1 MIFKYNKNS
10 QHFTFFLLIG
20 METFKVI
27 LNDEEEN
34 GVFAISHVFDPAIEA
49 MYVFMGNE
57 KDVEIKLATVSDEKR
72 IVVGPVLI
80 PNQLILRKHPATNEP
95 FNIFFDAETIKHI
108 QEDFVSKSYQN
119 NSTIEHDG
127 ELIKDVSFIETWIKE
142 DDVHDK
148 SVLYGFDQPIGT
160 MFAMQKVKNDDVW
173 NDYIKTGKVKG
184 FSIDGVFDLEK
195 INLKSEYMDS
205 KEASIGK
212 KIIDAIKEGFASLS
226 LSTETPKVVGI
237 TDEPI
242 VLAQMKL
249 KDGVTVLE
257 AESFEVGKEV
267 MVVAEDGTKTP
278 APEGEHQLEDDSF
291 IVVDAEGKITEVKP
305 KVEEVVAE
313 ETEVEMTAEQ
323 INARLADVNI
333 PMDLETLTKV
343 VKLLFK
349 DRFHWEF
356 QERET
361 KALIEEF
368 STAMSSGVKEMA
380 TQTAKEIEKVKV
392 DLRKEIDAAKAV
404 VVELSAE
411 TKEVPPAEKP
421 FEKMSRLEQRR
432 VIKQEFK

>member
-1 MIFKYNKNS
+1 
-10 QHFTFFLLIG
+10 

-34 GVFAISHVFDPAIEA
+34 GVFAISHVLDPAIEA

-80 PNQLILRKHPATNEP
+80 PNQLILRKHPTTGDP

-108 QEDFVSKSYQN
+108 QENFVSGSYQN

-127 ELIKDVSFIETWIKE
+127 ELIKDVSFVETWIKE
-142 DDVHDK
+142 DEVHDK

-205 KEASIGK
+205 KDAGIGK

-226 LSTETPKVVGI
+226 LSTETTEVVEI
-237 TDEPI
+237 TEEPI
-242 VLAQMKL
+242 KMAQMKL

-267 MVVAEDGTKTP
+267 VVIAEDGTKTP

-291 IVVDAEGKITEVKP
+291 IVVKIVDEKSIIDEVKP
-305 KVEEVVAE
+305 KAEEEVVIE
-313 ETEVEMTAEQ
+313 ETEVEMTTEQ
-323 INARLADVNI
+323 INARLADITI

-349 DRFHWEF
+349 DRFQWQI
-356 QERET
+356 QEQET
-361 KALIEEF
+361 KAMIEEF
-368 STAMSSGVKEMA
+368 STTMTTELIKA
-380 TQTAKEIEKVKV
+380 TAKEIEKVKV
-392 DLRKEIDAAKAV
+392 DLKKEIDVAKAV
-404 VVELSAE
+404 VVELTAE
-411 TKEVPPAEKP
+411 TKEAPPAETP
-421 FEKMSRLEQRR
+421 FEKMTRLEQRR

>member
-1 MIFKYNKNS
+1 
-10 QHFTFFLLIG
+10 
-20 METFKVI
+20 
-27 LNDEEEN
+27 
-34 GVFAISHVFDPAIEA
+34 

-80 PNQLILRKHPATNEP
+80 PNQLILRKHPTTGDP

-108 QEDFVSKSYQN
+108 QENFVSKSYQN

-127 ELIKDVSFIETWIKE
+127 KLIEDVSFVETWIKE

-205 KEASIGK
+205 KEAGIGE
-212 KIIDAIKEGFASLS
+212 KIIDAIKKGFASLN
-226 LSTETPKVVGI
+226 LSTETTEVVEI
-237 TDEPI
+237 TDET
-242 VLAQMKL
+242 VKLAQMKL

-267 MVVAEDGTKTP
+267 VVVAEDGTKTP

-305 KVEEVVAE
+305 KAEDEVVIE
-313 ETEVEMTAEQ
+313 ETEVEMTTEQ
-323 INARLADVNI
+323 INARLADIAV

-349 DRFHWEF
+349 DRFQWQI
-356 QERET
+356 QEQET
-361 KALIEEF
+361 KAMIEEF
-368 STAMSSGVKEMA
+368 STTMTTELIKA
-380 TQTAKEIEKVKV
+380 TAKEIEKVKV

-404 VVELSAE
+404 VVELTAE
-411 TKEVPPAEKP
+411 TKEIQPAETP
-421 FEKMSRLEQRR
+421 FEKMTRLEQRR

>member
-1 MIFKYNKNS
+1 
-10 QHFTFFLLIG
+10 

-34 GVFAISHVFDPAIEA
+34 GVFAISHVLDPAIEA

-80 PNQLILRKHPATNEP
+80 PNQLILRKHPTTGDP

-108 QEDFVSKSYQN
+108 QENFVSKSYQN

-127 ELIKDVSFIETWIKE
+127 KFIEDVSFVETWIKE

-205 KEASIGK
+205 KEAGIGE
-212 KIIDAIKEGFASLS
+212 KIIDAIKKGFASLN
-226 LSTETPKVVGI
+226 LSNETEPVVEI
-237 TDEPI
+237 TEEPI
-242 VLAQMKL
+242 KLAQMKL

-305 KVEEVVAE
+305 KAEEEVVIE
-313 ETEVEMTAEQ
+313 ETEVEMTTEQ
-323 INARLADVNI
+323 INARLADITI
-333 PMDLETLTKV
+333 PMDMETLTKV

-349 DRFHWEF
+349 DRFQWQI
-356 QERET
+356 QEQET
-361 KALIEEF
+361 KAMIEEF
-368 STAMSSGVKEMA
+368 STTMTTELIKA
-380 TQTAKEIEKVKV
+380 TAKEIEKVKL

-404 VVELSAE
+404 VVELTAE

-421 FEKMSRLEQRR
+421 FEQMTRLEKRR

>member
-1 MIFKYNKNS
+1 
-10 QHFTFFLLIG
+10 

-34 GVFAISHVFDPAIEA
+34 GVFAISHVLDPAIEA

-80 PNQLILRKHPATNEP
+80 PNQLILRKHPTTGDP

-108 QEDFVSKSYQN
+108 QENFVSKSYQN

-127 ELIKDVSFIETWIKE
+127 KFIEDVSFVETWIKE

-205 KEASIGK
+205 KEAGIGE
-212 KIIDAIKEGFASLS
+212 KIIDAIKKGFASLN
-226 LSTETPKVVGI
+226 LSTETTEVVEI
-237 TDEPI
+237 TEEPI
-242 VLAQMKL
+242 KLAQMKL

-267 MVVAEDGTKTP
+267 VVVAEDGTKTP

-305 KVEEVVAE
+305 KAEEEVVIE
-313 ETEVEMTAEQ
+313 ETEVEMTTEQ
-323 INARLADVNI
+323 INARLADITI

-349 DRFHWEF
+349 DRFQWQI
-356 QERET
+356 QEQET
-361 KALIEEF
+361 KAMIEEF
-368 STAMSSGVKEMA
+368 STAMSSGVKEMV

-404 VVELSAE
+404 VVELTAE

-421 FEKMSRLEQRR
+421 FEKMTRLEQRR
-432 VIKQEFK
+432 VIKKEFN

>member
-1 MIFKYNKNS
+1 
-10 QHFTFFLLIG
+10 

-34 GVFAISHVFDPAIEA
+34 GVFAISHVLDPAIEA

-80 PNQLILRKHPATNEP
+80 PNQLILRKHPTTGDP

-108 QEDFVSKSYQN
+108 QENFVSGSYQN

-127 ELIKDVSFIETWIKE
+127 KLIEDVSFVETWIKE

-205 KEASIGK
+205 KDAGIGK

-226 LSTETPKVVGI
+226 LSTETTEVVEI
-237 TDEPI
+237 TEEPI
-242 VLAQMKL
+242 KLAQMKL

-267 MVVAEDGTKTP
+267 VVVAEDGTKTP

-291 IVVDAEGKITEVKP
+291 IVVKIVDEKSIIDEVKP
-305 KVEEVVAE
+305 KAEEEVVIE
-313 ETEVEMTAEQ
+313 ETEVEMTTEQ
-323 INARLADVNI
+323 INARLADITI

-349 DRFHWEF
+349 DRFQWQI
-356 QERET
+356 QEQET
-361 KALIEEF
+361 KAMIEEF
-368 STAMSSGVKEMA
+368 STTMTTELIKA
-380 TQTAKEIEKVKV
+380 TAKEIEKVKV

-404 VVELSAE
+404 VVELTAE

-421 FEKMSRLEQRR
+421 FEQMTRLEKRR

>member
-1 MIFKYNKNS
+1 
-10 QHFTFFLLIG
+10 

-34 GVFAISHVFDPAIEA
+34 GVFAISHVLDPAIEA

-80 PNQLILRKHPATNEP
+80 PNQLILRKHPTTGDP

-108 QEDFVSKSYQN
+108 QENFVSGSYQN

-127 ELIKDVSFIETWIKE
+127 KLIEDVSFVETWIKE

-205 KEASIGK
+205 KDAGIGK

-226 LSTETPKVVGI
+226 LSTETTEVVEI

-242 VLAQMKL
+242 KMAQMKL

-267 MVVAEDGTKTP
+267 VVVAEDGTKTP

-291 IVVDAEGKITEVKP
+291 IVVKIVDEKSIIDEVKP
-305 KVEEVVAE
+305 KAEEEVVIE
-313 ETEVEMTAEQ
+313 ETEVEMTTEQ
-323 INARLADVNI
+323 INARLADITI

-343 VKLLFK
+343 VKFLFK
-349 DRFHWEF
+349 DRFQWQI
-356 QERET
+356 QEQET

-392 DLRKEIDAAKAV
+392 DLKKEIDAAKAV
-404 VVELSAE
+404 VVELTAE
-411 TKEVPPAEKP
+411 TKEVPPAETP
-421 FEKMSRLEQRR
+421 FEKMTRLEQRR
-432 VIKQEFK
+432 VIKKEFN

>member
-1 MIFKYNKNS
+1 
-10 QHFTFFLLIG
+10 

-34 GVFAISHVFDPAIEA
+34 GVFAISHVLDPAIEA

-80 PNQLILRKHPATNEP
+80 PNQLILRKHPTTGNP

-108 QEDFVSKSYQN
+108 QENFVSGSYQN

-127 ELIKDVSFIETWIKE
+127 ELIKDVSFVETWIKE
-142 DDVHDK
+142 DEVHDK

-195 INLKSEYMDS
+195 INLKSEYMDL
-205 KEASIGK
+205 KDASIGK

-226 LSTETPKVVGI
+226 LSTETTEVVEI
-237 TDEPI
+237 TEEPI
-242 VLAQMKL
+242 KMAQMKL

-267 MVVAEDGTKTP
+267 VVIAEDGTKTP

-291 IVVDAEGKITEVKP
+291 IVVKIVDEKSIIDEVKP
-305 KVEEVVAE
+305 KAEEEVVIE
-313 ETEVEMTAEQ
+313 ETEVEMTTEQ
-323 INARLADVNI
+323 INARLADITI

-349 DRFHWEF
+349 DRFQWQI
-356 QERET
+356 QEQET
-361 KALIEEF
+361 KAMIEEF
-368 STAMSSGVKEMA
+368 STTMTTELIKA
-380 TQTAKEIEKVKV
+380 TAKEIEKVKV
-392 DLRKEIDAAKAV
+392 DLKKEIDVAKAV
-404 VVELSAE
+404 VVELTAE

-421 FEKMSRLEQRR
+421 FEQMTRLEKRR

>member
-1 MIFKYNKNS
+1 
-10 QHFTFFLLIG
+10 

-34 GVFAISHVFDPAIEA
+34 GVFAISHVLDPAIEA

-80 PNQLILRKHPATNEP
+80 PNQLILRKHPTTGDP

-108 QEDFVSKSYQN
+108 QENFVSKSYQN

-127 ELIKDVSFIETWIKE
+127 KLIEDVSFVETWIKE

-205 KEASIGK
+205 KEAGIGE
-212 KIIDAIKEGFASLS
+212 KIIDAIKKGFASLN
-226 LSTETPKVVGI
+226 LSAETTEVVEI
-237 TDEPI
+237 TEEPI
-242 VLAQMKL
+242 KLAQMKL

-305 KVEEVVAE
+305 KAEEEVVIE
-313 ETEVEMTAEQ
+313 ETEVEMTTEQ
-323 INARLADVNI
+323 INARLADITI

-349 DRFHWEF
+349 DRFQWQI
-356 QERET
+356 QEQET
-361 KALIEEF
+361 KAMIEEF
-368 STAMSSGVKEMA
+368 STTMTTELIKA
-380 TQTAKEIEKVKV
+380 TAKEIEKVKV

-404 VVELSAE
+404 VVELTAE

-421 FEKMSRLEQRR
+421 FEQMTRLEKRR
-432 VIKQEFK
+432 VIKKEFN

>member
-1 MIFKYNKNS
+1 
-10 QHFTFFLLIG
+10 

-34 GVFAISHVFDPAIEA
+34 GVFAISHVLDPAIEA

-80 PNQLILRKHPATNEP
+80 PNQLILRKHPTTGDP
-95 FNIFFDAETIKHI
+95 INIFFDAETIKHI
-108 QEDFVSKSYQN
+108 QENFVSKSYQN

-127 ELIKDVSFIETWIKE
+127 KLIEDVSFVETWIKE

-205 KEASIGK
+205 KDAGIGK

-226 LSTETPKVVGI
+226 LSNETEPVVEI
-237 TDEPI
+237 TEEPI
-242 VLAQMKL
+242 KLAQMKL

-305 KVEEVVAE
+305 KAEEEVVIE
-313 ETEVEMTAEQ
+313 ETEVEMTTEQ
-323 INARLADVNI
+323 INARLADITI

-349 DRFHWEF
+349 DRFQWQI
-356 QERET
+356 QEQET
-361 KALIEEF
+361 KAIIEEF
-368 STAMSSGVKEMA
+368 STTMTTELIKA
-380 TQTAKEIEKVKV
+380 TAKEIEKVKV

-404 VVELSAE
+404 VVELTAE
-411 TKEVPPAEKP
+411 TKEVPPAETP
-421 FEKMSRLEQRR
+421 FEKMTRLEQRR
-432 VIKQEFK
+432 VIKKEFN

>member
-1 MIFKYNKNS
+1 
-10 QHFTFFLLIG
+10 

-34 GVFAISHVFDPAIEA
+34 GVFAISHVLDPAIEA

-80 PNQLILRKHPATNEP
+80 PNQLILRKHPTTGDP

-108 QEDFVSKSYQN
+108 QENFVSKSYQN

-127 ELIKDVSFIETWIKE
+127 KLIEDVSFVETWIKE

-226 LSTETPKVVGI
+226 LSTETTEVVEI
-237 TDEPI
+237 TEEPI
-242 VLAQMKL
+242 KMAQMKL

-267 MVVAEDGTKTP
+267 VVIAEDGTKTP

-291 IVVDAEGKITEVKP
+291 IVVKIVDEKSIIDEIKP
-305 KVEEVVAE
+305 KAEEEVVIE
-313 ETEVEMTAEQ
+313 ETEVEMTTEQ
-323 INARLADVNI
+323 INARLADITI

-349 DRFHWEF
+349 DRFQWQI
-356 QERET
+356 QEQET
-361 KALIEEF
+361 KAMIEEF
-368 STAMSSGVKEMA
+368 STTMTTELIKA
-380 TQTAKEIEKVKV
+380 TAKEIEKVKV
-392 DLRKEIDAAKAV
+392 DLRKEIDVAKSV
-404 VVELSAE
+404 VVELTADTKEIQPAE
-411 TKEVPPAEKP
+411 TP
-421 FEKMSRLEQRR
+421 FEKMTRLEQRR

>member
-1 MIFKYNKNS
+1 
-10 QHFTFFLLIG
+10 

-34 GVFAISHVFDPAIEA
+34 GVFAISHVLDPAIEA

-57 KDVEIKLATVSDEKR
+57 KEVEVKLATVSDEKR

-80 PNQLILRKHPATNEP
+80 PNQLILRKHPTTNEP

-108 QEDFVSKSYQN
+108 QENFVSKSYQN

-148 SVLYGFDQPIGT
+148 SVLYGFDQPVGT

-195 INLKSEYMDS
+195 INLKSEYMDP
-205 KEASIGK
+205 KEAGIGK
-212 KIIDAIKEGFASLS
+212 KIIDAIKEGYASLN
-226 LSTETPKVVGI
+226 LSTETTEVVGI

-267 MVVAEDGTKTP
+267 MVVAEDGTKAP

-291 IVVDAEGKITEVKP
+291 IVVKIVDDKSIIDEVKP
-305 KVEEVVAE
+305 KVEEVGAE
-313 ETEVEMTAEQ
+313 ETEVEMTTEQ

-349 DRFHWEF
+349 DRFQWQI
-356 QERET
+356 QEQET
-361 KALIEEF
+361 KELIEEF
-368 STAMSSGVKEMA
+368 TTAMSSGVKEMA

-404 VVELSAE
+404 VIELSAE
-411 TKEVPPAEKP
+411 TKEVPPAETP

>member
-1 MIFKYNKNS
+1 
-10 QHFTFFLLIG
+10 

-34 GVFAISHVFDPAIEA
+34 GVFAISHVLDPAIEA

-80 PNQLILRKHPATNEP
+80 PNQLILRKHPTTGDP

-108 QEDFVSKSYQN
+108 QENFVSNSYQN

-127 ELIKDVSFIETWIKE
+127 KLIEDVSFVETWIKE

-205 KEASIGK
+205 KDAGIGK

-226 LSTETPKVVGI
+226 LSTETTEVVEI

-242 VLAQMKL
+242 KMAQMKL

-267 MVVAEDGTKTP
+267 VVVAEDGTKTP

-291 IVVDAEGKITEVKP
+291 IVVKIVDEKSIIDEVKP
-305 KVEEVVAE
+305 KAEEEVVIE
-313 ETEVEMTAEQ
+313 ETEVEMTTEQ
-323 INARLADVNI
+323 INARLADITI

-349 DRFHWEF
+349 DRFQWQI
-356 QERET
+356 QEQET
-361 KALIEEF
+361 KAMIEEF
-368 STAMSSGVKEMA
+368 STTMTTELIKA
-380 TQTAKEIEKVKV
+380 TAKEIEKVKV
-392 DLRKEIDAAKAV
+392 DLKKEIDAAKAV
-404 VVELSAE
+404 VVELTAE
-411 TKEVPPAEKP
+411 TKEVPPAETP
-421 FEKMSRLEQRR
+421 FEKMTRLEQRR
-432 VIKQEFK
+432 VIKKEFN

>member
-1 MIFKYNKNS
+1 
-10 QHFTFFLLIG
+10 

-34 GVFAISHVFDPAIEA
+34 GVFAISHVLDPAIEA

-80 PNQLILRKHPATNEP
+80 PNQLILRKHPTTGDP

-108 QEDFVSKSYQN
+108 QENFVSKSYQN

-127 ELIKDVSFIETWIKE
+127 KLIEDVSFVETWIKE

-205 KEASIGK
+205 KDAGIGK

-226 LSTETPKVVGI
+226 LSTETTEVVEI

-242 VLAQMKL
+242 KMAQMKL

-267 MVVAEDGTKTP
+267 VVVAEDGTKTP

-291 IVVDAEGKITEVKP
+291 IVVKIVDEKSIIDEVKP
-305 KVEEVVAE
+305 KAEEEVVIE
-313 ETEVEMTAEQ
+313 ETEVEMTTEQ
-323 INARLADVNI
+323 INARLADITI

-343 VKLLFK
+343 VKFLFK
-349 DRFHWEF
+349 DRFQWQI
-356 QERET
+356 QEQET

-368 STAMSSGVKEMA
+368 STTMA
-380 TQTAKEIEKVKV
+380 TELIKATAKEIEKVKV
-392 DLRKEIDAAKAV
+392 DLKKEIDAAKAV
-404 VVELSAE
+404 VVELTAE
-411 TKEVPPAEKP
+411 TKEVPPAETP
-421 FEKMSRLEQRR
+421 FEKMTRLEQRR
-432 VIKQEFK
+432 VIKKEFN

>member
-1 MIFKYNKNS
+1 
-10 QHFTFFLLIG
+10 

-34 GVFAISHVFDPAIEA
+34 GVFAISHVLDPAIEA

-80 PNQLILRKHPATNEP
+80 PNQLILRKHPTTGDP

-108 QEDFVSKSYQN
+108 QENFVSKSYQN

-127 ELIKDVSFIETWIKE
+127 KLIEDVSFVETWIKE

-205 KEASIGK
+205 KDAGIGK

-226 LSTETPKVVGI
+226 LSTETTEVVEI
-237 TDEPI
+237 TDET
-242 VLAQMKL
+242 VKLAQMKL

-267 MVVAEDGTKTP
+267 VVVAEDGTKTP

-291 IVVDAEGKITEVKP
+291 IVVKIVDEKSIIDEVKP
-305 KVEEVVAE
+305 KAEDEVVIE
-313 ETEVEMTAEQ
+313 ETEVEMTTEQ
-323 INARLADVNI
+323 INARLADIAV

-349 DRFHWEF
+349 DRFQWQI
-356 QERET
+356 QEQET
-361 KALIEEF
+361 KAMIEEF

-380 TQTAKEIEKVKV
+380 TQTAKEIEKVKL

-404 VVELSAE
+404 VVELTAD
-411 TKEVPPAEKP
+411 TKEAPLAEKP
-421 FEKMSRLEQRR
+421 FEQMTRLEKRR

>member
-1 MIFKYNKNS
+1 
-10 QHFTFFLLIG
+10 

-34 GVFAISHVFDPAIEA
+34 GVFAISHVLDPAIEA

-80 PNQLILRKHPATNEP
+80 PNQLILRKHPTTGDP

-108 QEDFVSKSYQN
+108 QENFVSKSYQN

-127 ELIKDVSFIETWIKE
+127 KFIEDVSFVETWIKE

-205 KEASIGK
+205 KEAGIGK
-212 KIIDAIKEGFASLS
+212 KIIDAIKEGFASLN
-226 LSTETPKVVGI
+226 LSTETTEVVEI
-237 TDEPI
+237 TEEPI
-242 VLAQMKL
+242 KMAQMKL

-267 MVVAEDGTKTP
+267 VVVAEDGTKTP

-305 KVEEVVAE
+305 KAEEEVVIE
-313 ETEVEMTAEQ
+313 ETEVEMTTEQ
-323 INARLADVNI
+323 INARLADITI

-349 DRFHWEF
+349 DRFQWQI
-356 QERET
+356 QEQET
-361 KALIEEF
+361 KAMIEEF
-368 STAMSSGVKEMA
+368 STTMTTELIKA
-380 TQTAKEIEKVKV
+380 TAKEIEKVKV

-404 VVELSAE
+404 VVELTAD
-411 TKEVPPAEKP
+411 TKEAPPAEKP
-421 FEKMSRLEQRR
+421 FEQMTRLEKRR

>member
-1 MIFKYNKNS
+1 
-10 QHFTFFLLIG
+10 

-34 GVFAISHVFDPAIEA
+34 GVFAISHVLDPAIEA

-80 PNQLILRKHPATNEP
+80 PNQLILRKHPTTGDP

-108 QEDFVSKSYQN
+108 QENFVSGSYQN

-127 ELIKDVSFIETWIKE
+127 KLIEDVSFVETWIKE

-205 KEASIGK
+205 KDAGIGK

-226 LSTETPKVVGI
+226 LSTETTEVVEI
-237 TDEPI
+237 TEEPI
-242 VLAQMKL
+242 KLAQMKL

-305 KVEEVVAE
+305 KAEEEVVIE
-313 ETEVEMTAEQ
+313 ETEVEMTTEQ
-323 INARLADVNI
+323 INARLADITI

-349 DRFHWEF
+349 DRFQWQI
-356 QERET
+356 QEQET
-361 KALIEEF
+361 KAMIEEF
-368 STAMSSGVKEMA
+368 STTMTTELIKA
-380 TQTAKEIEKVKV
+380 TAKEIEKVKV

-404 VVELSAE
+404 VVELTAE

-421 FEKMSRLEQRR
+421 FEQMTRLEKRR

>member
-1 MIFKYNKNS
+1 
-10 QHFTFFLLIG
+10 

-34 GVFAISHVFDPAIEA
+34 GVFAISHVLDPAIEA

-80 PNQLILRKHPATNEP
+80 PNQLILRKHPTTGDP

-108 QEDFVSKSYQN
+108 QENFVSKSYQN

-127 ELIKDVSFIETWIKE
+127 KFIEDVSFVETWIKE

-205 KEASIGK
+205 KEAGIGK
-212 KIIDAIKEGFASLS
+212 KIIDAIKEGFASLN
-226 LSTETPKVVGI
+226 LSTETTEVVEI
-237 TDEPI
+237 TEEPI
-242 VLAQMKL
+242 KMAQMKL

-267 MVVAEDGTKTP
+267 VVVAEDGTKTP

-305 KVEEVVAE
+305 KAEEEVVIE
-313 ETEVEMTAEQ
+313 ETEVEMTTEQ
-323 INARLADVNI
+323 INARLADITI

-349 DRFHWEF
+349 DRFQWQI
-356 QERET
+356 QEQET
-361 KALIEEF
+361 KAMIEEF
-368 STAMSSGVKEMA
+368 STAMSSGVKEMV

-404 VVELSAE
+404 VVELTAE

-421 FEKMSRLEQRR
+421 FEKMTRLEQRR
-432 VIKQEFK
+432 VIKKEFN

>member
-1 MIFKYNKNS
+1 
-10 QHFTFFLLIG
+10 

-34 GVFAISHVFDPAIEA
+34 GVFAISHVLDPAIEA

-80 PNQLILRKHPATNEP
+80 PNQLILRKHPTTGDP

-108 QEDFVSKSYQN
+108 QENFVSKSYQN

-127 ELIKDVSFIETWIKE
+127 KFIEDVSFVETWIKE

-205 KEASIGK
+205 KEAGIGK
-212 KIIDAIKEGFASLS
+212 KIIDAIKEGFASLN
-226 LSTETPKVVGI
+226 LSTETTEVVEI
-237 TDEPI
+237 TEEPI
-242 VLAQMKL
+242 KLAQMKL

-267 MVVAEDGTKTP
+267 VVVAEDGTKTP

-305 KVEEVVAE
+305 KAEEEVVIE
-313 ETEVEMTAEQ
+313 ETEVEMTTEQ
-323 INARLADVNI
+323 INARLADITI

-349 DRFHWEF
+349 DRFQWQI
-356 QERET
+356 QEQET
-361 KALIEEF
+361 KAMIEEF
-368 STAMSSGVKEMA
+368 STTMTTELIKA
-380 TQTAKEIEKVKV
+380 TAKEIEKVKL

-404 VVELSAE
+404 VVELTAD
-411 TKEVPPAEKP
+411 TKEAPPAEKP
-421 FEKMSRLEQRR
+421 FEQMTRLEKRR

>member
-1 MIFKYNKNS
+1 
-10 QHFTFFLLIG
+10 

-34 GVFAISHVFDPAIEA
+34 GVFAISHVLDPAIEA

-80 PNQLILRKHPATNEP
+80 PNQLILRKHPTTGDP

-108 QEDFVSKSYQN
+108 QENFVSKSYQN

-127 ELIKDVSFIETWIKE
+127 ELIKDVSFVETWIKE

-205 KEASIGK
+205 KDAGIGK

-226 LSTETPKVVGI
+226 LSTETTEVVEI

-242 VLAQMKL
+242 KMAQMKL

-267 MVVAEDGTKTP
+267 VVVAEDGTKTP

-291 IVVDAEGKITEVKP
+291 IVVKIVDEKSIIDEVKP
-305 KVEEVVAE
+305 KAEEEVVIE
-313 ETEVEMTAEQ
+313 ETEVEMTTEQ
-323 INARLADVNI
+323 INARLADITI

-343 VKLLFK
+343 VKFLFK
-349 DRFHWEF
+349 DRFQWQI
-356 QERET
+356 QEQET
-361 KALIEEF
+361 KAMIEEF
-368 STAMSSGVKEMA
+368 STTMA
-380 TQTAKEIEKVKV
+380 TELIKATAKEIEKVKV
-392 DLRKEIDAAKAV
+392 DLKKEIDAAKAV
-404 VVELSAE
+404 VVELTAE
-411 TKEVPPAEKP
+411 TKEVPPAETP
-421 FEKMSRLEQRR
+421 FEKMTRLEQRR
-432 VIKQEFK
+432 VIKKEFN

>member
-1 MIFKYNKNS
+1 
-10 QHFTFFLLIG
+10 

-34 GVFAISHVFDPAIEA
+34 GVFAISHVLDPAIEA

-80 PNQLILRKHPATNEP
+80 PNQLILRKHPTTGDP

-108 QEDFVSKSYQN
+108 QENFVSGSYQN

-127 ELIKDVSFIETWIKE
+127 KLIEDVSFVETWIKE

-205 KEASIGK
+205 KDAGIGK

-226 LSTETPKVVGI
+226 LSTETTEVVEI
-237 TDEPI
+237 TEEPI
-242 VLAQMKL
+242 KLAQMKL

-267 MVVAEDGTKTP
+267 VVVAEDGTKTP

-291 IVVDAEGKITEVKP
+291 IVVKIVDEKSIIDEVKP
-305 KVEEVVAE
+305 KAEDEVVIE
-313 ETEVEMTAEQ
+313 ETEVEMTTEQ
-323 INARLADVNI
+323 INARLADITI
-333 PMDLETLTKV
+333 PMDMETLTKV

-349 DRFHWEF
+349 DRFQWQI
-356 QERET
+356 QEQET
-361 KALIEEF
+361 KAFIEEF

-404 VVELSAE
+404 VVELTAE

-421 FEKMSRLEQRR
+421 FEQMTRLEKRR

>member
-1 MIFKYNKNS
+1 
-10 QHFTFFLLIG
+10 

-34 GVFAISHVFDPAIEA
+34 GVFAISHVLDPAIEA

-57 KDVEIKLATVSDEKR
+57 KNVEIKLATVSDEKR

-80 PNQLILRKHPATNEP
+80 PNQLILRKHPTTGDP

-108 QEDFVSKSYQN
+108 QENFVSGSYQN

-127 ELIKDVSFIETWIKE
+127 KLIEDVSFVETWIKE

-205 KEASIGK
+205 KEAGIGK
-212 KIIDAIKEGFASLS
+212 KIIDAIKEGFASLN
-226 LSTETPKVVGI
+226 LSNETEPVVEI
-237 TDEPI
+237 TEEPI
-242 VLAQMKL
+242 KLAQMKL

-267 MVVAEDGTKTP
+267 VVVAEDGTKTP

-305 KVEEVVAE
+305 KAEEEVVIE

-323 INARLADVNI
+323 INARLADI
-333 PMDLETLTKV
+333 TTPMDMETLTKV

-349 DRFHWEF
+349 DRFQWQI
-356 QERET
+356 QEQET

-368 STAMSSGVKEMA
+368 STAMSSGVKEMVM
-380 TQTAKEIEKVKV
+380 QTSKEIEKVKV

-404 VVELSAE
+404 VVELTAD
-411 TKEVPPAEKP
+411 TKEAPPAEKP
-421 FEKMSRLEQRR
+421 FEQMTRLEKRR

>member
-1 MIFKYNKNS
+1 
-10 QHFTFFLLIG
+10 

-34 GVFAISHVFDPAIEA
+34 GVFAISHVLDPAIEA

-80 PNQLILRKHPATNEP
+80 PNQLILRKHPTTGDP

-108 QEDFVSKSYQN
+108 QENFVSKSYQN

-127 ELIKDVSFIETWIKE
+127 KLIEDVSFVETWIKE
-142 DDVHDK
+142 DEVHDK
-148 SVLYGFDQPIGT
+148 SVLYGFDRPIGT

-205 KEASIGK
+205 KDAGIGK

-226 LSTETPKVVGI
+226 LSTETTEVVEI
-237 TDEPI
+237 TEEPI
-242 VLAQMKL
+242 KMAQMKL

-267 MVVAEDGTKTP
+267 VVIAEDGTKTP

-291 IVVDAEGKITEVKP
+291 IVVKIVDEKSIIDEVKP
-305 KVEEVVAE
+305 KAEEEVVIE
-313 ETEVEMTAEQ
+313 ETEVEMTTEQ
-323 INARLADVNI
+323 INARLADITI

-349 DRFHWEF
+349 DRFQWQI
-356 QERET
+356 QEQET
-361 KALIEEF
+361 KAMIEEF
-368 STAMSSGVKEMA
+368 STTMTTELIKA
-380 TQTAKEIEKVKV
+380 TAKEIEKVKV
-392 DLRKEIDAAKAV
+392 DLKKEIDAAKAV
-404 VVELSAE
+404 VVELTAD
-411 TKEVPPAEKP
+411 TKEAPPAETP
-421 FEKMSRLEQRR
+421 FEKMTRLEQRR

>member
-1 MIFKYNKNS
+1 
-10 QHFTFFLLIG
+10 

-34 GVFAISHVFDPAIEA
+34 GVFAISHVLDPAIEA

-80 PNQLILRKHPATNEP
+80 PNQLILRKHPTTGDP

-108 QEDFVSKSYQN
+108 QENFVSKSYQN

-127 ELIKDVSFIETWIKE
+127 KFIEDVSFVETWIKE

-205 KEASIGK
+205 KDAGIGK

-226 LSTETPKVVGI
+226 LSTETTEVVEI
-237 TDEPI
+237 TDET
-242 VLAQMKL
+242 VKLAQMKL

-267 MVVAEDGTKTP
+267 VVVAEDGTKTP

-291 IVVDAEGKITEVKP
+291 IVVKIVDEKSIIDEVKP
-305 KVEEVVAE
+305 KAEDEVVIE
-313 ETEVEMTAEQ
+313 ETEVEMTTEQ
-323 INARLADVNI
+323 INARLADIAV

-349 DRFHWEF
+349 DRFQWQI
-356 QERET
+356 QEQET
-361 KALIEEF
+361 KAMIEEF
-368 STAMSSGVKEMA
+368 STTMTTELIKA
-380 TQTAKEIEKVKV
+380 TAKEIEKVKV
-392 DLRKEIDAAKAV
+392 DLRKEIDATKAIAI
-404 VVELSAE
+404 ELTAD
-411 TKEVPPAEKP
+411 TKEVPPAEIP
-421 FEKMSRLEQRR
+421 FEKLNRLQQRR
-432 VIKQEFK
+432 IIKQEFK

>member
-1 MIFKYNKNS
+1 
-10 QHFTFFLLIG
+10 

-34 GVFAISHVFDPAIEA
+34 GVFAISHVLDPAIEA

-80 PNQLILRKHPATNEP
+80 PNQLILRKHPTTGDP

-108 QEDFVSKSYQN
+108 QENFVSKSYQN

-127 ELIKDVSFIETWIKE
+127 KLIEDVSFVETWIKE

-226 LSTETPKVVGI
+226 LSTETTEVVEI

-242 VLAQMKL
+242 KMAQMKL

-267 MVVAEDGTKTP
+267 VVVAEDGTKTP

-291 IVVDAEGKITEVKP
+291 IVVKIVDEKSIIDEVKP
-305 KVEEVVAE
+305 KAEEEVVIE
-313 ETEVEMTAEQ
+313 ETEVEMTTEQ
-323 INARLADVNI
+323 INARLADITI

-343 VKLLFK
+343 VKFLFK
-349 DRFHWEF
+349 DRFQWQI
-356 QERET
+356 QEQET

-392 DLRKEIDAAKAV
+392 DLKKEIDAAKAV
-404 VVELSAE
+404 VVELTAE
-411 TKEVPPAEKP
+411 TKEVPPAETP
-421 FEKMSRLEQRR
+421 FEKMTRLEQRR
-432 VIKQEFK
+432 VIKKEFN

>member
-1 MIFKYNKNS
+1 
-10 QHFTFFLLIG
+10 

-34 GVFAISHVFDPAIEA
+34 GVFAISHVLDPAIEA

-80 PNQLILRKHPATNEP
+80 PNQLILRKHPTTGDP

-108 QEDFVSKSYQN
+108 QENFVSKSYQN

-127 ELIKDVSFIETWIKE
+127 KLIEDVSFVETWIKE

-205 KEASIGK
+205 KEAGIGE
-212 KIIDAIKEGFASLS
+212 KIIDAIKKGFASLN
-226 LSTETPKVVGI
+226 LSTETTEVVEI
-237 TDEPI
+237 TDET
-242 VLAQMKL
+242 VKLAQMKC

-267 MVVAEDGTKTP
+267 VVIAEDGTKTP

-305 KVEEVVAE
+305 KAEEEVVIE
-313 ETEVEMTAEQ
+313 ETEVEMTTEQ
-323 INARLADVNI
+323 INARLADITI

-349 DRFHWEF
+349 DRFQWQI
-356 QERET
+356 QEQET
-361 KALIEEF
+361 KAMIEEF
-368 STAMSSGVKEMA
+368 STTMTTELIKA
-380 TQTAKEIEKVKV
+380 TAKEIEKVKL

-404 VVELSAE
+404 VVELTAD
-411 TKEVPPAEKP
+411 TKEAPPAEKP
-421 FEKMSRLEQRR
+421 FEQMTRLEKRR

>member
-1 MIFKYNKNS
+1 
-10 QHFTFFLLIG
+10 

-34 GVFAISHVFDPAIEA
+34 GVFAISHVLDPAIEA

-80 PNQLILRKHPATNEP
+80 PNQLILRKHPATGEP

-108 QEDFVSKSYQN
+108 QENFVSGSYQN

-127 ELIKDVSFIETWIKE
+127 KLIEDVSFVETWIKE

-205 KEASIGK
+205 KEAGIGK

-226 LSTETPKVVGI
+226 LSNETEPVVEI
-237 TDEPI
+237 TEEPI
-242 VLAQMKL
+242 KLAQMKL

-291 IVVDAEGKITEVKP
+291 IVVKIVDEKSIIDEVKP
-305 KVEEVVAE
+305 KAEEEVVIE
-313 ETEVEMTAEQ
+313 ETEVEMTTEQ
-323 INARLADVNI
+323 INARLADITI

-349 DRFHWEF
+349 DRFQWQI
-356 QERET
+356 QEQET
-361 KALIEEF
+361 KAMIEEF
-368 STAMSSGVKEMA
+368 STTMTTELIKA
-380 TQTAKEIEKVKV
+380 TAKEIEKVKV

-404 VVELSAE
+404 VVELTAD

-421 FEKMSRLEQRR
+421 FEQMTRLEQRR
-432 VIKQEFK
+432 VIKKEFN

>member
-1 MIFKYNKNS
+1 
-10 QHFTFFLLIG
+10 

-34 GVFAISHVFDPAIEA
+34 GVFAISHVLDPAIEA

-80 PNQLILRKHPATNEP
+80 PNQLILRKHPTTGDP

-108 QEDFVSKSYQN
+108 QENFVSKSYQN

-127 ELIKDVSFIETWIKE
+127 KLIEDVSFVETWIKE

-205 KEASIGK
+205 KDAGIGK

-226 LSTETPKVVGI
+226 LSTETTEVVEI
-237 TDEPI
+237 TDET
-242 VLAQMKL
+242 VKLAQMKL

-291 IVVDAEGKITEVKP
+291 IVVKIVDEKSIIDEVKP
-305 KVEEVVAE
+305 KAEEEVVIE
-313 ETEVEMTAEQ
+313 ETEVEMTTEQ
-323 INARLADVNI
+323 INARLADITI

-349 DRFHWEF
+349 DRFQWQI
-356 QERET
+356 QEQET
-361 KALIEEF
+361 KAMIEEF
-368 STAMSSGVKEMA
+368 STTMTTELIKA
-380 TQTAKEIEKVKV
+380 TAKEIEKVKV
-392 DLRKEIDAAKAV
+392 DLKKEIEAAKAV
-404 VVELSAE
+404 VVELTAE
-411 TKEVPPAEKP
+411 TKEVPPAETP
-421 FEKMSRLEQRR
+421 FEKMTRLEQRR

>member
-1 MIFKYNKNS
+1 
-10 QHFTFFLLIG
+10 

-34 GVFAISHVFDPAIEA
+34 GVFAISHVLDPAIEA

-80 PNQLILRKHPATNEP
+80 PNQLILRKHPTTGDP

-108 QEDFVSKSYQN
+108 QENFVSGSYQN

-127 ELIKDVSFIETWIKE
+127 KLIEDVSFVETWIKE

-205 KEASIGK
+205 KEAGIGK

-226 LSTETPKVVGI
+226 LSNETEPVVEI
-237 TDEPI
+237 TEEPI
-242 VLAQMKL
+242 KLAQMKL

-291 IVVDAEGKITEVKP
+291 IVVKIVDEKSIIDEVKP
-305 KVEEVVAE
+305 KAEEEVVIE
-313 ETEVEMTAEQ
+313 ETEVEMTTEQ
-323 INARLADVNI
+323 INARLADITI

-349 DRFHWEF
+349 DRFQWQI
-356 QERET
+356 QEQET
-361 KALIEEF
+361 KAMIEEF
-368 STAMSSGVKEMA
+368 STTMTTELIKA
-380 TQTAKEIEKVKV
+380 TAKEIEKVKV

-404 VVELSAE
+404 VVELTAD

-421 FEKMSRLEQRR
+421 FEQMTRLEQRR
-432 VIKQEFK
+432 VIKKEFN

>member
-1 MIFKYNKNS
+1 
-10 QHFTFFLLIG
+10 

-34 GVFAISHVFDPAIEA
+34 GVFAISHVLDPAIEA

-80 PNQLILRKHPATNEP
+80 PNQLILRKHPTTGDP

-108 QEDFVSKSYQN
+108 QENFVSGSYQN

-127 ELIKDVSFIETWIKE
+127 KLIEDVSFVETWIKE

-205 KEASIGK
+205 KDAGIGK

-226 LSTETPKVVGI
+226 LSTETEPVVEI
-237 TDEPI
+237 TEET
-242 VLAQMKL
+242 VKLAQMKL

-291 IVVDAEGKITEVKP
+291 IVVKIVDEKSIIDEVKP
-305 KVEEVVAE
+305 KAEDEVVIE
-313 ETEVEMTAEQ
+313 ETEVEMTTEQ
-323 INARLADVNI
+323 INARLADITI

-349 DRFHWEF
+349 DRFQWQI
-356 QERET
+356 QEQET

-368 STAMSSGVKEMA
+368 STTMTTELIKA
-380 TQTAKEIEKVKV
+380 TSKEIEKVKV
-392 DLRKEIDAAKAV
+392 DLRKEIDVAKAV
-404 VVELSAE
+404 VVELTAD
-411 TKEVPPAEKP
+411 TKEVPPAEVP
-421 FEKMSRLEQRR
+421 FEKLNRLQQRR
-432 VIKQEFK
+432 IIKEEFK

>member
-1 MIFKYNKNS
+1 
-10 QHFTFFLLIG
+10 

-34 GVFAISHVFDPAIEA
+34 GVFAISHVLDPAIEA

-80 PNQLILRKHPATNEP
+80 PNQLILRKHPTTGDP

-108 QEDFVSKSYQN
+108 QENFVSKSYQN

-127 ELIKDVSFIETWIKE
+127 ELIKDVSFVETWIKE

-205 KEASIGK
+205 KDASIGK

-226 LSTETPKVVGI
+226 LSTETTEVVEI
-237 TDEPI
+237 TEEAI
-242 VLAQMKL
+242 KMAQMKL

-267 MVVAEDGTKTP
+267 VVIAEDGTKTP

-291 IVVDAEGKITEVKP
+291 IVVKIVDEKSIIDEVKP
-305 KVEEVVAE
+305 KAEEEVVIE
-313 ETEVEMTAEQ
+313 ETEVEMTTEQ
-323 INARLADVNI
+323 INARLADITI

-343 VKLLFK
+343 GNLLFN
-349 DRFHWEF
+349 DRFQVQS
-356 QERET
+356 QE
-361 KALIEEF
+361 
-368 STAMSSGVKEMA
+368 
-380 TQTAKEIEKVKV
+380 Q
-392 DLRKEIDAAKAV
+392 
-404 VVELSAE
+404 
-411 TKEVPPAEKP
+411 
-421 FEKMSRLEQRR
+421 
-432 VIKQEFK
+432 

>member
-1 MIFKYNKNS
+1 
-10 QHFTFFLLIG
+10 

-34 GVFAISHVFDPAIEA
+34 GVFAISHVLDPAIEA

-80 PNQLILRKHPATNEP
+80 PNQLILRKHPTTGDP

-108 QEDFVSKSYQN
+108 QENFVSKSYQN

-127 ELIKDVSFIETWIKE
+127 KFIEDVSFVETWIKE

-205 KEASIGK
+205 KDAGIGK

-226 LSTETPKVVGI
+226 LSTETTEVVEI
-237 TDEPI
+237 TEEPI
-242 VLAQMKL
+242 KLAQMKL

-267 MVVAEDGTKTP
+267 VVVAEDGTKTP

-305 KVEEVVAE
+305 KAEEEVVIE
-313 ETEVEMTAEQ
+313 ETEVEMTTEQ
-323 INARLADVNI
+323 INARLADITI

-349 DRFHWEF
+349 DRFQWQI
-356 QERET
+356 QEQET
-361 KALIEEF
+361 KAMIEEF
-368 STAMSSGVKEMA
+368 STTMTTELIKA
-380 TQTAKEIEKVKV
+380 TAKEIEKVKV

-404 VVELSAE
+404 VVELTAD
-411 TKEVPPAEKP
+411 TKEAPPAEKP
-421 FEKMSRLEQRR
+421 FEQMTRLEKRR

>member
-1 MIFKYNKNS
+1 
-10 QHFTFFLLIG
+10 

-34 GVFAISHVFDPAIEA
+34 GVFAISHVLDPAIEA

-80 PNQLILRKHPATNEP
+80 PNQLILRKHPTTGDP

-108 QEDFVSKSYQN
+108 QENFVSKSYQN

-127 ELIKDVSFIETWIKE
+127 KLIEDVSFVETWIKE

-205 KEASIGK
+205 KDAGIGK

-226 LSTETPKVVGI
+226 LSTETTEVVEI
-237 TDEPI
+237 TEEPI
-242 VLAQMKL
+242 KLAQMKL

-267 MVVAEDGTKTP
+267 VVVAEDGTKTP

-305 KVEEVVAE
+305 KAEEEVVIE
-313 ETEVEMTAEQ
+313 ETEVEMTTEQ
-323 INARLADVNI
+323 INARLADITI

-349 DRFHWEF
+349 DRFQWQI
-356 QERET
+356 QEQET
-361 KALIEEF
+361 KAMIEEF
-368 STAMSSGVKEMA
+368 STTMTTELIKA
-380 TQTAKEIEKVKV
+380 TAKEIEKVKV

-404 VVELSAE
+404 VVELTAD
-411 TKEVPPAEKP
+411 TKEAPPAEKP
-421 FEKMSRLEQRR
+421 FEQMTRLEKRR

>member
-1 MIFKYNKNS
+1 
-10 QHFTFFLLIG
+10 

-34 GVFAISHVFDPAIEA
+34 GVFAISHVLDPAIEA

-80 PNQLILRKHPATNEP
+80 PNQLILRKHPTTGDP

-108 QEDFVSKSYQN
+108 QENFVSKSYQN

-127 ELIKDVSFIETWIKE
+127 KLIEDVSFVETWIKE

-205 KEASIGK
+205 KDAGIGK

-226 LSTETPKVVGI
+226 LSTETTEVVEI
-237 TDEPI
+237 TEEPI
-242 VLAQMKL
+242 KMAQMKL

-267 MVVAEDGTKTP
+267 VVVAEDGTKTP

-291 IVVDAEGKITEVKP
+291 IVVKIVDEKSIIDEIKP
-305 KVEEVVAE
+305 KAEEEVVIE
-313 ETEVEMTAEQ
+313 ETEVEMTTEQ
-323 INARLADVNI
+323 INARLADIAV

-349 DRFHWEF
+349 DRFQWQI
-356 QERET
+356 QEQET
-361 KALIEEF
+361 KAMIEEF
-368 STAMSSGVKEMA
+368 STTMTTELIKA
-380 TQTAKEIEKVKV
+380 TAKEIEKVKV
-392 DLRKEIDAAKAV
+392 DLRKEIDVAKSV
-404 VVELSAE
+404 VVELTADTKEIQPAE
-411 TKEVPPAEKP
+411 TP
-421 FEKMSRLEQRR
+421 FEKMTRLEQRR

>member
-1 MIFKYNKNS
+1 
-10 QHFTFFLLIG
+10 

-34 GVFAISHVFDPAIEA
+34 GVFAISHVLDPAIEA

-80 PNQLILRKHPATNEP
+80 PNQLILRKHPTTGDP

-108 QEDFVSKSYQN
+108 QENFVSGSYQN

-127 ELIKDVSFIETWIKE
+127 KLIEDVSFVETWIKE

-226 LSTETPKVVGI
+226 LSTETTEVVEI
-237 TDEPI
+237 TEEPI
-242 VLAQMKL
+242 KMAQMKL

-267 MVVAEDGTKTP
+267 VVIAEDGTKTP

-305 KVEEVVAE
+305 KAEEEVVIE
-313 ETEVEMTAEQ
+313 ETEVEMTTEQ
-323 INARLADVNI
+323 INARLADITI

-349 DRFHWEF
+349 DRFQWQI
-356 QERET
+356 QEQET
-361 KALIEEF
+361 KAMIEEF
-368 STAMSSGVKEMA
+368 STTMTTELIKA
-380 TQTAKEIEKVKV
+380 TAKEIEKVKV
-392 DLRKEIDAAKAV
+392 DLKKEIDVAKAV
-404 VVELSAE
+404 VVELTAE
-411 TKEVPPAEKP
+411 TKEAPPAETP
-421 FEKMSRLEQRR
+421 FEKMTRLEQRR

>member
-1 MIFKYNKNS
+1 
-10 QHFTFFLLIG
+10 

-34 GVFAISHVFDPAIEA
+34 GVFAISHVLDPAIEA

-80 PNQLILRKHPATNEP
+80 PNQLILRKHPTTGDP

-108 QEDFVSKSYQN
+108 QENFVSKSYQN

-127 ELIKDVSFIETWIKE
+127 KLIEDVSFVETWIKE

-205 KEASIGK
+205 KDAGIGK

-226 LSTETPKVVGI
+226 LSTETTEVVEI
-237 TDEPI
+237 TEEPI
-242 VLAQMKL
+242 KMAQMKL

-267 MVVAEDGTKTP
+267 VVIAEDGTKTP

-291 IVVDAEGKITEVKP
+291 IVVKIVDEKSIIDEIKP
-305 KVEEVVAE
+305 KAEEEVVIE
-313 ETEVEMTAEQ
+313 ETEVEMTTEQ
-323 INARLADVNI
+323 INARLADITI

-349 DRFHWEF
+349 DRFQWQI
-356 QERET
+356 QEQET
-361 KALIEEF
+361 KAMIEEF
-368 STAMSSGVKEMA
+368 STTMTTELIKA
-380 TQTAKEIEKVKV
+380 TAKEIEKVKV
-392 DLRKEIDAAKAV
+392 DLRKEIDVAKSV
-404 VVELSAE
+404 VVELTADTKEIQPAE
-411 TKEVPPAEKP
+411 TP
-421 FEKMSRLEQRR
+421 FEKMTRLEQRR

>member
-1 MIFKYNKNS
+1 
-10 QHFTFFLLIG
+10 

-34 GVFAISHVFDPAIEA
+34 GVFAISHVLDPAIEA

-80 PNQLILRKHPATNEP
+80 PNQLILRKHPTTGDP

-108 QEDFVSKSYQN
+108 QENFVSKSYQN

-127 ELIKDVSFIETWIKE
+127 KLIEDVSFVETWIKE

-205 KEASIGK
+205 KEAGIGK
-212 KIIDAIKEGFASLS
+212 KIIDAIKEGFASLN
-226 LSTETPKVVGI
+226 LSNETEPVVEI
-237 TDEPI
+237 TEEPI
-242 VLAQMKL
+242 KLAQMKL

-267 MVVAEDGTKTP
+267 VVVAEDGTKTP

-305 KVEEVVAE
+305 KAEEEVVIE
-313 ETEVEMTAEQ
+313 ETEVEMTTEQ
-323 INARLADVNI
+323 INARLADITI

-349 DRFHWEF
+349 DRFQWQI
-356 QERET
+356 QEQET
-361 KALIEEF
+361 KAMIEEF
-368 STAMSSGVKEMA
+368 STTMTTELIKA
-380 TQTAKEIEKVKV
+380 TAKEIEKVKV

-404 VVELSAE
+404 VVELTAE

-421 FEKMSRLEQRR
+421 FEQMTRLEKRR

>member
-1 MIFKYNKNS
+1 
-10 QHFTFFLLIG
+10 

-34 GVFAISHVFDPAIEA
+34 GVFAISHVLDPAIEA

-80 PNQLILRKHPATNEP
+80 PNQLILRKHPTTGDP

-108 QEDFVSKSYQN
+108 QENFVSKSYQN

-127 ELIKDVSFIETWIKE
+127 KLIEDVSFVETWIKE

-205 KEASIGK
+205 KDAGIGK

-226 LSTETPKVVGI
+226 LSNETEPVVEI
-237 TDEPI
+237 TEEPI
-242 VLAQMKL
+242 KLAQMKL

-267 MVVAEDGTKTP
+267 VVVAEDGTKTP

-305 KVEEVVAE
+305 KAEEEVVIE
-313 ETEVEMTAEQ
+313 ETEVEMTTEQ
-323 INARLADVNI
+323 INARLADITI

-349 DRFHWEF
+349 DRFQWQI
-356 QERET
+356 QEQET
-361 KALIEEF
+361 KAMIEEF
-368 STAMSSGVKEMA
+368 STTMTTELIKA
-380 TQTAKEIEKVKV
+380 TAKEIEKVKV

-404 VVELSAE
+404 VVELTAE

-421 FEKMSRLEQRR
+421 FEQMTRLEKRR

>member
-1 MIFKYNKNS
+1 
-10 QHFTFFLLIG
+10 

-34 GVFAISHVFDPAIEA
+34 GVFAISHVLDPAIEA

-80 PNQLILRKHPATNEP
+80 PNQLILRKHPTTGDP

-108 QEDFVSKSYQN
+108 QENFVSGSYQN

-127 ELIKDVSFIETWIKE
+127 ELIKDVSFVETWIKE

-205 KEASIGK
+205 KDAGIGK

-226 LSTETPKVVGI
+226 LSTETTEVVEI

-242 VLAQMKL
+242 KMAQMKL

-267 MVVAEDGTKTP
+267 VVVAEDGTKTP

-291 IVVDAEGKITEVKP
+291 IVVKIVDEKSIIDEVKP
-305 KVEEVVAE
+305 KAEEEVVIE
-313 ETEVEMTAEQ
+313 ETEVEMTTEQ
-323 INARLADVNI
+323 INARLADITI

-343 VKLLFK
+343 VKFLFK
-349 DRFHWEF
+349 DRFQWQI
-356 QERET
+356 QEQET

-392 DLRKEIDAAKAV
+392 DLKKEIDAAKAV
-404 VVELSAE
+404 VVELTAE
-411 TKEVPPAEKP
+411 TKEVPPAETP
-421 FEKMSRLEQRR
+421 FEKMTRLEQRR
-432 VIKQEFK
+432 VIKKEFN

>member
-1 MIFKYNKNS
+1 
-10 QHFTFFLLIG
+10 

-34 GVFAISHVFDPAIEA
+34 GVFAISHVLDPAIEA

-80 PNQLILRKHPATNEP
+80 PNQLILRKHPTTGDP

-108 QEDFVSKSYQN
+108 QENFVSGSYQN

-127 ELIKDVSFIETWIKE
+127 ELIKDVSFVETWIKE
-142 DDVHDK
+142 DEVHDK

-226 LSTETPKVVGI
+226 LSTETTEVVEI
-237 TDEPI
+237 TEEPI
-242 VLAQMKL
+242 KMAQMKL

-267 MVVAEDGTKTP
+267 VVIAEDGTKTP

-291 IVVDAEGKITEVKP
+291 IVVKIVDEKSIIDEVKP
-305 KVEEVVAE
+305 KAEEEVVIE
-313 ETEVEMTAEQ
+313 ETEVEMTTEQ
-323 INARLADVNI
+323 TNARLADITI

-349 DRFHWEF
+349 DRFQWQI
-356 QERET
+356 QEQET
-361 KALIEEF
+361 KAMIEEF
-368 STAMSSGVKEMA
+368 STTMTTELIKA
-380 TQTAKEIEKVKV
+380 TAKEIEKVKV
-392 DLRKEIDAAKAV
+392 DLKKEIDVAKSV
-404 VVELSAE
+404 VVELTAE
-411 TKEVPPAEKP
+411 TKEAPPAETP
-421 FEKMSRLEQRR
+421 FEKMTRLEQRR